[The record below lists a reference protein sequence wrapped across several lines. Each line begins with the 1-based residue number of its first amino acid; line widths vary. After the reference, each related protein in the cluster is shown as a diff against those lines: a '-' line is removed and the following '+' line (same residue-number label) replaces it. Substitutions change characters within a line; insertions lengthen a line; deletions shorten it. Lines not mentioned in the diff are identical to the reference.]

1 MSHNLKMSVD
11 KTRHLRD
18 VCIEILQHLGEHA
31 NTMDAGL
38 AEENIRLRGQV
49 EALTERLVLERE
61 KYLTLAADRDQL
73 AQRVTASEGA
83 LYLVSQWVDD
93 QDSRS
98 ADMGYGDDWAPCVGG
113 RDTLCEI
120 LQESGVAGIEVRV

>member
-18 VCIEILQHLGEHA
+18 VCMEILQHLGEHA
-31 NTMDAGL
+31 NTLDTGL

-49 EALTERLVLERE
+49 EAFTERLQQERE
-61 KYLTLAADRDQL
+61 KHLALAADRDQL
-73 AQRVTASEGA
+73 AQRVTAAEGA

-93 QDSRS
+93 QDERY
-98 ADMGYGDDWAPCVGG
+98 ADARNNVSDDWAGG
-113 RDTLCEI
+113 RGALCEI
-120 LQESGVAGIEVRV
+120 LQESGVGGIEVRV